1 MTLKTK
7 KKKKFYS
14 INSHTPPQNYPKIYL
29 VYTFD
34 DAEHKIVS
42 DAPYDDPL
50 VAKEAMEAYLSQGLC
65 AWIATYNE

>member
-1 MTLKTK
+1 MTLKK

-14 INSHTPPQNYPKIYL
+14 INVQANPRNYPKIYL

-34 DAEHKIVS
+34 EIEHKIVS
-42 DAPYDDPL
+42 DKPYDDPL
-50 VAKEAMEAYLSQGLC
+50 EAKEAMEAYLSQGLC

>member
-1 MTLKTK
+1 MTSKKK

-14 INSHTPPQNYPKIYL
+14 LNTQTDPKNYPKIFL

-34 DAEHKIVS
+34 DINHKIVS
-42 DAPYDDPL
+42 DEPYEDL
-50 VAKEAMEAYLSQGLC
+50 LTAQEAMEGYLSNGLC

>member
-1 MTLKTK
+1 MTQKK

-14 INSHTPPQNYPKIYL
+14 INVQANPNDYPKIYL

-34 DAEHKIVS
+34 DVERKIVS
-42 DAPYDDPL
+42 DEPYEDSL
-50 VAKEAMEAYLSQGLC
+50 VAKEALERYLSQGLC

>member
-1 MTLKTK
+1 MTPKTK

-14 INSHTPPQNYPKIYL
+14 INTQADPKNYPKIYL

-34 DAEHKIVS
+34 DVHRKIVS
-42 DAPYDDPL
+42 DEPYDDPL
-50 VAKEAMEAYLSQGLC
+50 AAKEAMETYLSNGLC